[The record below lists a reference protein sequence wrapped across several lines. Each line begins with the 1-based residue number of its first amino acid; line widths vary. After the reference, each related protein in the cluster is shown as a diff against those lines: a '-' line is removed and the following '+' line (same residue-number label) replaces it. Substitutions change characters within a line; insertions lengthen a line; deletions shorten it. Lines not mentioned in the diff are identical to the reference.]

1 MRRRVLHA
9 RARQT
14 FGFGLVKAYQ
24 TLGYLTCSDRSKK
37 CPNST
42 LLYCVHCTVQ
52 IQHYIQYST
61 IYICTVS
68 LLCSLSSFVPV
79 SLLPCP
85 PVSLPPCPL
94 VSLPPCPPV
103 SLQPCPPVS
112 LPPYNLPSCLPAT
125 LPPFPPVYLPPYH
138 PVFLSP
144 YYPATLPPC

>member
-24 TLGYLTCSDRSKK
+24 TFGYLTCSDRSKK
-37 CPNST
+37 FPNSPPYCT
-42 LLYCVHCTVQ
+42 LHRTNTALYTVQ
-52 IQHYIQYST
+52 YNIHT
-61 IYICTVS
+61 VCTVS

-79 SLLPCP
+79 SLL
-85 PVSLPPCPL
+85 
-94 VSLPPCPPV
+94 PCPPV